1 MCCPVRT
8 WPTLGWRSLLRHIY
22 RRQDQ
27 WSELVPAQPE
37 SEQHACILQFLGLA
51 EHLFFS
57 DLSTLTDKRKR
68 LAYLEMRREYFTE
81 LMQKLLPDLMADPDL
96 SAGITAHAI
105 ENAAGRIEHEAN
117 QLVERRSVVMA
128 EVRDRSYT
136 SKGQLT
142 AILEERSVAL
152 HNRERACNEVAAIR
166 ARLAELEEYERN
178 LNREAQRLDRADAAA
193 GVLEDIRVTHCPACD
208 QSVEGR
214 AHEAERCFLCG
225 QTTLSTDLTSDAA
238 ARRLR
243 FERERVTAE
252 QAEAVDLL
260 ESARQEVARRQS
272 AVEEADRRI
281 RDMDLVLKPF
291 QAAASAIVPEEVA
304 LLDQRIGTLKTKRQT
319 IEVHLAEVWR

>member
-1 MCCPVRT
+1 M
-8 WPTLGWRSLLRHIY
+8 
-22 RRQDQ
+22 
-27 WSELVPAQPE
+27 PAQPE
-37 SEQHACILQFLGLA
+37 SKQHACILQFLGLA

-81 LMQKLLPDLMADPDL
+81 LMQKLLTDLMADPDL

>member
-1 MCCPVRT
+1 M
-8 WPTLGWRSLLRHIY
+8 
-22 RRQDQ
+22 
-27 WSELVPAQPE
+27 PAQPE
-37 SEQHACILQFLGLA
+37 SKQHACILQFLGLA

-81 LMQKLLPDLMADPDL
+81 LMQKLLTDLMADPDL

-260 ESARQEVARRQS
+260 ESARQEVARRQR

>member
-1 MCCPVRT
+1 MNSSQELRFRYFAEDALSAVTVSSGVAASTEQYLIACQDSSRLGSSRSILAALLPLGEMCCPVRT

-81 LMQKLLPDLMADPDL
+81 LMQKLLPDVMADPDL

-178 LNREAQRLDRADAAA
+178 LNREAHSDWTVPML
-193 GVLEDIRVTHCPACD
+193 LPAC
-208 QSVEGR
+208 SKISE
-214 AHEAERCFLCG
+214 
-225 QTTLSTDLTSDAA
+225 
-238 ARRLR
+238 
-243 FERERVTAE
+243 
-252 QAEAVDLL
+252 
-260 ESARQEVARRQS
+260 
-272 AVEEADRRI
+272 
-281 RDMDLVLKPF
+281 
-291 QAAASAIVPEEVA
+291 
-304 LLDQRIGTLKTKRQT
+304 
-319 IEVHLAEVWR
+319 

>member
-37 SEQHACILQFLGLA
+37 REQHACILQFPGLA
-51 EHLFFS
+51 EHLFSS

-96 SAGITAHAI
+96 SAGNTAHAI

-208 QSVEGR
+208 QSVEDR

-260 ESARQEVARRQS
+260 ESARQEAARRQS